1 MSLAPSSLPE
11 MVANLHRRLAEVE
24 RRLRGRSRDGKVVE
38 ANEAEGLYRVEFNEN
53 GRTFRGP
60 WMRVQ
65 AISAGGIDIQ
75 AEPKVGQA
83 VTVTSESGDMT
94 DGQISLSSFS
104 DGAPR
109 PHDKAGELKIKKGDV
124 SILVSGGGV
133 EIVGDLTI
141 TGGAV
146 THNGVNI
153 GDTHTHSGVETGP
166 GDTGQPN

>member
-1 MSLAPSSLPE
+1 MI
-11 MVANLHRRLAEVE
+11 ANLHRRLAEVE
-24 RRLRGRSRDGKVVE
+24 RRLRGRSRDGNVVE

-53 GRTFRGP
+53 GQRFLSP

-83 VTVTSESGDMT
+83 VTVTSESGDMA
-94 DGQISLSSFS
+94 DGQISLSSFNDS
-104 DGAPR
+104 APR

-124 SILVSGGGV
+124 NILVSGNGV
-133 EIVGDLTI
+133 EIVGSLTI
-141 TGGAV
+141 TGASV
-146 THNGVNI
+146 THNGTNI

-166 GDTGQPN
+166 GDTGEPN